1 MIWTNWRNFAKSGHT
16 GPNDFR
22 EQFSSSDEESLMS
35 LAIKVVI
42 RSGSVT
48 ASVTRFGEISQLG
61 QTFNNLRQHF
71 EGLFL
76 VLQNFEPTLAIFY
89 KYWENLNC
97 CK

>member
-1 MIWTNWRNFAKSGHT
+1 MLPKIVESLPKLRNFAKSGHT

-48 ASVTRFGEISQLG
+48 ASVTRFGEISPIRPNHRYLWQY
-61 QTFNNLRQHF
+61 F
-71 EGLFL
+71 EDSFSH
-76 VLQNFEPTLAIFY
+76 
-89 KYWENLNC
+89 
-97 CK
+97 